1 MLTAEE
7 HLRLFASF
15 KGTEPNL
22 IENNVNNM
30 LKDIELEDVKD

>member
-1 MLTAEE
+1 MLTPEE

-22 IENNVNNM
+22 IENYVNNM
-30 LKDIELEDVKD
+30 LKDIELEDVKN

>member
-15 KGTEPNL
+15 KGTDPEY
-22 IENNVNNM
+22 IEGMVS
-30 LKDIELEDVKD
+30 